1 MLAIFTSMSLKR
13 ARKTTCGVL
22 DQFAPRI
29 GADVW
34 QANLTEAAIE
44 TVRKALRRSASKDT
58 SVACFC
64 LRTRHSLQLQWIVGN
79 RRHFS
84 LKDMWLSR
92 APQQAGSA
100 IPIHAPWS
108 FCRSCAPWCSW
119 LRSFMT

>member
-44 TVRKALRRSASKDT
+44 TVRKALRRSASKT
-58 SVACFC
+58 LPLPVSACVPAIRC
-64 LRTRHSLQLQWIVGN
+64 S
-79 RRHFS
+79 FS
-84 LKDMWLSR
+84 GLWETADISPLKDMWLSR

>member
-34 QANLTEAAIE
+34 QANLTEAAIRCSFSGLWE
-44 TVRKALRRSASKDT
+44 TADISP
-58 SVACFC
+58 
-64 LRTRHSLQLQWIVGN
+64 
-79 RRHFS
+79 

>member
-64 LRTRHSLQLQWIVGN
+64 LRTRHSAAASVDCG
-79 RRHFS
+79 
-84 LKDMWLSR
+84 K
-92 APQQAGSA
+92 PQTFL
-100 IPIHAPWS
+100 P
-108 FCRSCAPWCSW
+108 
-119 LRSFMT
+119 